1 MVAGVRPR
9 RTSDTQNSVSVDAT
23 AMSQAAMSPMP
34 PANAAPCTR
43 ATVGFA
49 SACRRLSMVP
59 KAIASFRFS
68 SKSSSPILFIQFR
81 SAPAQNTLPRPASTT
96 ARTAGSCSNSPKAAV
111 SSAIIVSLKA
121 LRTSGRLSHKTATPR
136 PAWISMVLCVMP
148 RPSESSLCKPLTR
161 LDNHLGPHRIGD
173 ETFLVGIVVQ
183 FGEHRRRRRRSEFDR
198 GPQRD
203 SRHRHAT
210 FGILLE
216 HAFGIVDVAV
226 DDQLPRR
233 GQAHEPEHVTGRERG
248 DEELLRIGAGPV
260 RRAGRNILLCGV
272 SSELQGLEFN
282 TVRAAVFGGL
292 ERHAVPLPLGLCS
305 VNGHPQFPYIRKTPN
320 RVSSIGAL
328 RDAEIASARMR
339 RVSSGAITP
348 SSQRRAVA

>member
-96 ARTAGSCSNSPKAAV
+96 ARTAGSCSSSPNAAV

-121 LRTSGRLSHKTATPR
+121 LRTSGRLSQRTATPR
-136 PAWISMVLCVMP
+136 PAWISMVSCLMP
-148 RPSESSLCKPLTR
+148 LPPKLLCKSLAR
-161 LDNHLGPHRIGD
+161 LDDHLGAHRIRD
-173 ETFLVGIVVQ
+173 KAFLVGLVVQ
-183 FGEHRRRRRRSEFDR
+183 LGEHRLRRRRGEFYG
-198 GPQRD
+198 GPQGD
-203 SRHRHAT
+203 ARHRHAA

-216 HAFGIVDVAV
+216 HALGVVDVAV
-226 DDQLPRR
+226 DDQLPPR
-233 GQAHEPEHVTGRERG
+233 GEAHEPEDVAGREGG
-248 DEELLRIGAGPV
+248 DEKLLRIGPRPMRG
-260 RRAGRNILLCGV
+260 AGRTILL
-272 SSELQGLEFN
+272 
-282 TVRAAVFGGL
+282 RGG
-292 ERHAVPLPLGLCS
+292 
-305 VNGHPQFPYIRKTPN
+305 T
-320 RVSSIGAL
+320 
-328 RDAEIASARMR
+328 
-339 RVSSGAITP
+339 
-348 SSQRRAVA
+348 